1 VEDETMECICC
12 GAELMGR
19 NAFPLPLVNA
29 MCTDCAREVQALED
43 AGPESTPKGVDWL
56 DG

>member
-1 VEDETMECICC
+1 MECICC
-12 GAELMGR
+12 GAELTAR

-29 MCTDCAREVQALED
+29 MCTDCAREVQALAD
-43 AGPESTPKGVDWL
+43 SRFDPPRKPGGCL

>member
-1 VEDETMECICC
+1 MECICC